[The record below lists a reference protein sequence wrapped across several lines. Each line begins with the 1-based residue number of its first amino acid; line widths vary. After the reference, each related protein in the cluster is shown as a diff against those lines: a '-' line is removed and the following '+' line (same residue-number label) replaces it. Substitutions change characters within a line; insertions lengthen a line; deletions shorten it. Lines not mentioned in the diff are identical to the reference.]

1 MLEIIL
7 AVSRLIFK
15 NAWIVVSLSLVLFV
29 LLVLLVIAHWRL
41 FKKAGVGG
49 WKSIVPVYN
58 TYTLF
63 KIAWRVK
70 YFWVMIIFQV
80 LSVAVTVPAIY
91 NGREP
96 MFFIK
101 LLSALLMVITQ
112 IISVLMNFKLSR
124 SYGHGFFFGLML
136 WIFPTLFMLI
146 LGLGGSKYVGPQ
158 NKTSKW
164 QKNKIG

>member
-7 AVSRLIFK
+7 AVFGLIAEMIWLF
-15 NAWIVVSLSLVLFV
+15 AVLGTVFV
-29 LLVLLVIAHWRL
+29 LLMIIARWRL

-58 TYTLF
+58 VYTLF

-80 LSVAVTVPAIY
+80 LSVAITVPAIY

-124 SYGHGFFFGLML
+124 AYGHGFFFGLML
-136 WIFPTLFMLI
+136 WIFPTLFTLI
-146 LGLGGSKYVGPQ
+146 LGLGGSKYVGPINKNPKRQQ
-158 NKTSKW
+158 NR
-164 QKNKIG
+164 IG